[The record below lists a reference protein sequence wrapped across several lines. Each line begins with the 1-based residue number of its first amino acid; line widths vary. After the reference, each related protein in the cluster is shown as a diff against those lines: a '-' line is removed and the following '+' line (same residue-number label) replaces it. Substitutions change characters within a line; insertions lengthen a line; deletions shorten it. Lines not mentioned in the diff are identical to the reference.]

1 MEIVVAQLNS
11 EKVEIENCDQ
21 SRQAMPW
28 DKEVD
33 EMKNSDEDTLE
44 QRGFEVGRVHHD
56 GKLSL
61 EAVLRFAGVCY
72 DDKEKSVDLTLC
84 ERTKKTIAHDLCNQ
98 VTRATSSASAATTAH
113 IRSRCTKPTLQT
125 NVVSRQCVGS
135 GTLVPLPFS

>member
-56 GKLSL
+56 GSCRWKLFF
-61 EAVLRFAGVCY
+61 VLQEYAMMI
-72 DDKEKSVDLTLC
+72 
-84 ERTKKTIAHDLCNQ
+84 KK
-98 VTRATSSASAATTAH
+98 RAWT
-113 IRSRCTKPTLQT
+113 
-125 NVVSRQCVGS
+125 
-135 GTLVPLPFS
+135 